1 MSDDSGAPRSTG
13 DDASELPGT
22 DDSDAGGDGVG
33 GETDSGAGNSDAEPT
48 ANSTAESSESATADS
63 SPEPI
68 GLAGAKNAAV
78 AAAEELIDHPID
90 SVIRIERDGDGWRTL
105 IEVVERSAIPDTQ
118 DILGRYEIVV
128 DDAGTLVR
136 YGLEE
141 RYRRGENREE
151 L

>member
-1 MSDDSGAPRSTG
+1 MSDDSGAPQSTG
-13 DDASELPGT
+13 DDASELSGT
-22 DDSDAGGDGVG
+22 DESDAGGDGVG
-33 GETDSGAGNSDAEPT
+33 DETGSDAGDAAAEST
-48 ANSTAESSESATADS
+48 ANSTAESSDTADS

-68 GLAGAKNAAV
+68 GLAGAKDAAV

-90 SVIRIERDGDGWRTL
+90 SVIRIERDGDGWRAL

-128 DDAGTLVR
+128 DDGGTLVQ